1 WYWFMVLLLAKQII
15 TLYHAVQKTTTKDQ
29 QSLGKRQQFSVAL
42 DISGTEFQQQV
53 YQQLRQIPYA
63 QTRSYKDIAL
73 ALGKPGAARAVGM
86 ANNRN
91 RLPIIIPCHRV
102 IGRNGQLVGFASGVE
117 IKQQLLEL
125 EQDYLPQPLSV

>member
-1 WYWFMVLLLAKQII
+1 MVLLLAKQII